1 MPSAQKVIL
10 ATASVSGL
18 FALGLG
24 WAWRT
29 YSSELAQA
37 QAADSLM
44 DFAGAFMLAW
54 VVRVAQQPRDDNHP
68 FGHGRAEPLGALA
81 VAMLAGMLALRV
93 AQGALEA
100 ILEGSTVKA
109 DPLLLQIFLAKVLF
123 KGSVVA
129 WCRSARSPALRALAV
144 DAKND
149 VLVGLLSVAGYV
161 AVGFGYENGDAV
173 LALPVAVWIGWS
185 GFRLARENIDLLMG
199 HAPPRARQQELEALT
214 AEVPGVVEVGELR
227 AQHLGAKFS
236 LQIRV
241 LVPGDLT
248 VTEGHNIGE
257 RVRARLEEEPDV
269 SHCSVQVDAV
279 SGTST
284 APAH

>member
-1 MPSAQKVIL
+1 
-10 ATASVSGL
+10 VSGL
-18 FALGLG
+18 FALVLG
-24 WAWRT
+24 WAWLT

-44 DFAGAFMLAW
+44 DFAGAFVLAW
-54 VVRVAQQPRDDNHP
+54 VVRVAQQPRDANHP

-93 AQGALEA
+93 AQGAVEA
-100 ILEGSTVKA
+100 IWLGSTARV
-109 DPLLLQIFLAKVLF
+109 DPLLLEIFLAKVLF

-144 DAKND
+144 DAQND

-161 AVGFGYENGDAV
+161 AMRFGYENGDAV
-173 LALPVAVWIGWS
+173 LALPIAFWIGWS

-199 HAPPRARQQELEALT
+199 HAPPQARQRELEELARR
-214 AEVPGVVEVGELR
+214 VPGVLAVSELR
-227 AQHLGAKFS
+227 AQHLGTKFS
-236 LQIRV
+236 LHVRV

-248 VTEGHNIGE
+248 VAVGHDIGE
-257 RVRARLEEEPDV
+257 RVRTSLEAEPDV
-269 SHCSVQVDAV
+269 SHCAVQVDAHLLQAQGHV
-279 SGTST
+279 DELQEG
-284 APAH
+284 AG